1 MLTRLRGGAENLSSY
16 KSTLIGKIASTVGLT
31 ELVLVRRVADGVEPL
46 ASKYLPLAT
55 LAHAD
60 GWIVIP
66 APSEGLA
73 PGAQVIV
80 RPLP

>member
-1 MLTRLRGGAENLSSY
+1 
-16 KSTLIGKIASTVGLT
+16 LIGKVASTVGLT
-31 ELVLVRRVADGVEPL
+31 ELVLVRRAADGVEPL
-46 ASKYLPLAT
+46 ASKYPPLAT

-66 APSEGLA
+66 AASEGFP
-73 PGAQVIV
+73 PGARVAV

>member
-1 MLTRLRGGAENLSSY
+1 
-16 KSTLIGKIASTVGLT
+16 LIGKIASTVGLT

-73 PGAQVIV
+73 PGGQVIV

>member
-1 MLTRLRGGAENLSSY
+1 MLARLRGGTENGPSG
-16 KSTLIGKIASTVGLT
+16 KNTLTVKVTSTVGLT
-31 ELVLVRRVADGVEPL
+31 ELVLVRRVSGGVEPL

-55 LAHAD
+55 LSHAD

-66 APSEGLA
+66 AESEGLPA
-73 PGAQVIV
+73 GSRVIV